1 MDFPDKRDIHGI
13 SAFINKDDIR
23 SNVDLEDIEKKIVSG
38 NLFVDN
44 EEAENTVALQYA
56 DAMNMIFEDNN
67 EEIDVVSKRSY
78 ISNNIQEKY
87 NYSDDN

>member
-1 MDFPDKRDIHGI
+1 MK
-13 SAFINKDDIR
+13 
-23 SNVDLEDIEKKIVSG
+23 KKIING

-67 EEIDVVSKRSY
+67 EDIVSKRSY
-78 ISNNIQEKY
+78 LSNNIQNIY
-87 NYSDDN
+87 NSDDNYSEENQKNINDINSTKSYNKSFFH